1 MRNNLHRESFLC
13 LYSRIMPNDT
23 LLIFRPIAFFTSRG
37 ESSFLFHYINAH
49 VRLAL
54 LILSIRGF
62 TLYLYDDDIRVV
74 LKAPVYINLFYITRR
89 DAYRRHFIYLAIG
102 IYDDYVC

>member
-1 MRNNLHRESFLC
+1 MCYDVHRESFLC

-62 TLYLYDDDIRVV
+62 TLYLYDDDIRVI

-89 DAYRRHFIYLAIG
+89 DAYRRHFIYLAVS

>member
-23 LLIFRPIAFFTSRG
+23 LLIFRPIVFFTSRG

-54 LILSIRGF
+54 PILSIRGF
-62 TLYLYDDDIRVV
+62 TLYLYDDDIRVI
-74 LKAPVYINLFYITRR
+74 LKALVYINLFYITRR

-102 IYDDYVC
+102 IYNNYMR